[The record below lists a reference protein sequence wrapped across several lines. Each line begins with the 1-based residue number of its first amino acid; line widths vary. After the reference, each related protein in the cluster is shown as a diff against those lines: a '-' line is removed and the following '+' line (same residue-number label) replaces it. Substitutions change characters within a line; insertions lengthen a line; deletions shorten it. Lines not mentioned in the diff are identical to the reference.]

1 MAFMKHVGKH
11 GDRKV
16 CILFRQVPGED
27 HMCLCI
33 YPEVLPAHW
42 QDSIQRALESEVA
55 QQSEELADA
64 LHRSFLPDGRP
75 VLETLHQERMIKKL
89 RTSDV
94 IVTPT
99 NDAKIRL
106 DELNKMLNEMKQ
118 GEAAIKKM
126 AENDASRGMVAPEV
140 KRKAEAEYKAGQAA
154 KADAAYVAPPALK
167 AGQDGALSDR
177 DIAANML
184 AQAKAMEVNAR
195 SMIAEAARMK
205 KDAERMDPTV
215 TARATATAPATE
227 SVGLAIPN
235 ANFVY
240 SEPSSANSANTSG
253 LQSALAP
260 MSSIRLYLPFFS
272 GRKPAIG
279 GRWIFP
285 TVLTVKSEPTIIAP
299 VFPAL
304 QKASTCFSFK
314 SLNPTPMLELGF

>member
-27 HMCLCI
+27 HMCLVI
-33 YPEVLPAHW
+33 YPDTLHAHW
-42 QDSIQRALESEVA
+42 QDSIQKALESDVA

-64 LHRSFLPDGRP
+64 LHRAYLPDGRP

-89 RTSDV
+89 RTSDI

-99 NDAKIRL
+99 PDAKIRL

-140 KRKAEAEYKAGQAA
+140 KRKAEAEFKASQQAN
-154 KADAAYVAPPALK
+154 KPADVFTPPPLK
-167 AGQDGALSDR
+167 ASQDGALSDR

-195 SMIAEAARMK
+195 AMVAEAARMK
-205 KDAERMDPTV
+205 KEAEKMDPTV
-215 TARATATAPATE
+215 SARA
-227 SVGLAIPN
+227 V
-235 ANFVY
+235 
-240 SEPSSANSANTSG
+240 
-253 LQSALAP
+253 
-260 MSSIRLYLPFFS
+260 
-272 GRKPAIG
+272 
-279 GRWIFP
+279 
-285 TVLTVKSEPTIIAP
+285 AP
-299 VFPAL
+299 VTETAEAPKRRGRPA
-304 QKASTCFSFK
+304 KVADATH
-314 SLNPTPMLELGF
+314 G

>member
-1 MAFMKHVGKH
+1 MKHVGKH

-42 QDSIQRALESEVA
+42 QDSIQKALESDVA

-99 NDAKIRL
+99 PDAKIRL

-140 KRKAEAEYKAGQAA
+140 KRKAEAEFKASQSA
-154 KADAAYVAPPALK
+154 KQDSVFTPPPLK
-167 AGQDGALSDR
+167 ANQDGALSDR

-184 AQAKAMEVNAR
+184 AQAKAMEVSAR
-195 SMIAEAARMK
+195 SMVAEAARMK
-205 KDAERMDPTV
+205 KEAEKMDPTV
-215 TARATATAPATE
+215 SAKAAVPVTEPVAAPKT
-227 SVGLAIPN
+227 
-235 ANFVY
+235 
-240 SEPSSANSANTSG
+240 
-253 LQSALAP
+253 
-260 MSSIRLYLPFFS
+260 R
-272 GRKPAIG
+272 GRKPK
-279 GRWIFP
+279 
-285 TVLTVKSEPTIIAP
+285 TVTAD
-299 VFPAL
+299 A
-304 QKASTCFSFK
+304 AH
-314 SLNPTPMLELGF
+314 G

>member
-1 MAFMKHVGKH
+1 MAFIKHVGKH

-42 QDSIQRALESEVA
+42 QDSIQKALESDVA

-64 LHRSFLPDGRP
+64 LHRSFLPDGRA

-99 NDAKIRL
+99 NEAKIRL

-126 AENDASRGMVAPEV
+126 AENDASRGMVAPDV
-140 KRKAEAEYKAGQAA
+140 KRKAEAAYKATQAQ
-154 KADAAYVAPPALK
+154 KADPSYVAPPVLK

-184 AQAKAMEVNAR
+184 AQAKAMEINAR
-195 SMIAEAARMK
+195 AMVAEAAKMK

-215 TARATATAPATE
+215 TAKASVPVTETAAPVVKAT
-227 SVGLAIPN
+227 
-235 ANFVY
+235 
-240 SEPSSANSANTSG
+240 
-253 LQSALAP
+253 
-260 MSSIRLYLPFFS
+260 R
-272 GRKPAIG
+272 GRKP
-279 GRWIFP
+279 
-285 TVLTVKSEPTIIAP
+285 KSATAN
-299 VFPAL
+299 AA
-304 QKASTCFSFK
+304 Q
-314 SLNPTPMLELGF
+314 